1 MVSPIFIPHACGKVC
16 TMKQVGTNNFEMVCI
31 FCNKTIGDW
40 KYTPRKRYPKKKEF
54 TEAQKDLLK

>member
-1 MVSPIFIPHACGKVC
+1 
-16 TMKQVGTNNFEMVCI
+16 MKQVGTNNFEMVCI